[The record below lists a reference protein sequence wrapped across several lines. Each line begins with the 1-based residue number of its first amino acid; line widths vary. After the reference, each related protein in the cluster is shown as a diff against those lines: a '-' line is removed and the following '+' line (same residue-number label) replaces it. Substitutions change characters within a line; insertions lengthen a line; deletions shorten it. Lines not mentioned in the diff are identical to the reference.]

1 MFTLKLHLLLIPW
14 VILLNAKIKSVAI
27 YEQIP
32 IFITM

>member
-1 MFTLKLHLLLIPW
+1 MFTLKLY
-14 VILLNAKIKSVAI
+14 VILLNAKLKKLPI

>member
-1 MFTLKLHLLLIPW
+1 MFTLKLH
-14 VILLNAKIKSVAI
+14 VILLNAKIKKLAI